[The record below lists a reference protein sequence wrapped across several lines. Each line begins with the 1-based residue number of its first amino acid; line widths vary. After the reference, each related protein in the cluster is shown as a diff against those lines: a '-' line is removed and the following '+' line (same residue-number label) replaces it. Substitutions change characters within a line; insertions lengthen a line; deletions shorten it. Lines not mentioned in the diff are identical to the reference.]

1 MARMLDERHRTWI
14 DDLQKYRGKVIHEA
28 PTIGPH
34 ASFVDLW
41 SENARLDLRVRLPR
55 KPIRHKPVKPTLP
68 VEDVTALH
76 AAAAI
81 LKSTLADAVAI
92 RAAAALPRR
101 AGSGRPRASMSPAR
115 IRTALRF
122 DGGFWRRFAELGC
135 IYGPEWLKRASPPAI
150 AAIVYAVARRQRA
163 AVLANQRQVR
173 GARGWLRERWDAYR
187 VFAEFA
193 WSVTEAMEQ
202 WGPRPPA
209 LDFRARADET
219 FAAALAEGRGLIVVT
234 GHFGSWEVATRGL
247 GPFGR
252 RVNMVTAHELNAS
265 AQGFVHAQ
273 RTRFESGIIYSDGSP
288 FAGLT
293 ILQALRRGEIVGM
306 QIDPWGPLPGSYAV
320 EFCGRSASFQLG
332 PFTIARVARAPLI
345 VVFALRT
352 GIRQYELRARRFDPR
367 TAAESVAA
375 LEATVRA
382 YESVVRE
389 RPAQWLMFQP
399 VWPDDAGRKELG
411 AARRR
416 RAPEVAPPTQALS

>member
-1 MARMLDERHRTWI
+1 MAPARMRT
-14 DDLQKYRGKVIHEA
+14 
-28 PTIGPH
+28 
-34 ASFVDLW
+34 S
-41 SENARLDLRVRLPR
+41 
-55 KPIRHKPVKPTLP
+55 
-68 VEDVTALH
+68 
-76 AAAAI
+76 
-81 LKSTLADAVAI
+81 
-92 RAAAALPRR
+92 
-101 AGSGRPRASMSPAR
+101 
-115 IRTALRF
+115 LRF
-122 DGGFWRRFAELGC
+122 DGAFWRRFAELGC
-135 IYGPEWLKRASPPAI
+135 VYGPEWFKRASPPAI

-193 WSVTEAMEQ
+193 CSITEAMEQ
-202 WGPRPPA
+202 WGPRAPS
-209 LDFRARADET
+209 LDFRARADAT
-219 FAAALAEGRGLIVVT
+219 FAEALAEGRGLIVVT

-265 AQGFVHAQ
+265 AQGFVQAQ
-273 RTRFESGIIYSDGSP
+273 RTRFGSGIIYSDGSP

-306 QIDPWGPLPGSYAV
+306 QIDPWGPLAGSYAV
-320 EFCGRSASFQLG
+320 EFCGRPAPFQLG
-332 PFTIARVARAPLI
+332 PFTIARVARAPLV

-352 GIRQYELRARRFDPR
+352 GIRQYELRVARRFDPR

-399 VWPDDAGRKELG
+399 VWRDDVGG
-411 AARRR
+411 QGPGSARRR
-416 RAPEVAPPTQALS
+416 RAPGVVPPTEAHPYRWPQAAAAKKPG